1 MGFLSGLLG
10 FENSFSKNF
19 TKDIFHNPTRLLTGI
34 DPASTKAWN
43 TVLGRD
49 DKPLVNVYGSPGDQY
64 YDQAAAD
71 GVDTGPG
78 RTFHGIADKV
88 AGYYGMQG
96 LGNVTGGMTTGGSS
110 GGGNFMGGNG
120 LGSLLGGVLGAVDSN
135 KQPDS
140 QTNSQ
145 KLDPRFDAM
154 MFGQNGQDGLLGQYA
169 GYLGQPQ
176 NPSLQR
182 AADTS
187 GNYLDWFTGAD
198 LGNMR
203 NAATKMLGGN
213 QAPGAGQLAWAQGN
227 MVQAPAQNGLNLT
240 GSYDSLI
247 NGQAG
252 ANPYLTGAIQKGIN
266 QSTNAFQGMQQ
277 DATKNLMENVMPG
290 IRSNSVLAGQYGG
303 SRQGI
308 AEGRAMGDF
317 GTAMARA
324 TGQFGQNNTDAAVSA
339 QAGAYDADRNRQLA
353 ATQGLGAQ
361 QYATAFKDA
370 DTKNAAEFMNVGN
383 VANWNRDNMNSQLQ
397 TNGQNNAAVLGGSGL
412 LSGLLGSTANNV
424 NTNQNYGL
432 NRATQVNGLLTPW
445 AAMTNSTSQPLYN
458 NKMGN
463 IMGGAMMGSQ
473 LAGLFGNS
481 GSGGSN
487 AGSLMD
493 LFGSGSSFSGG
504 GYF

>member
-1 MGFLSGLLG
+1 MSWAAVIGAAGAVGGALI
-10 FENSFSKNF
+10 SKN
-19 TKDIFHNPTRLLTGI
+19 
-34 DPASTKAWN
+34 
-43 TVLGRD
+43 
-49 DKPLVNVYGSPGDQY
+49 GSKQSGEQ
-64 YDQAAAD
+64 
-71 GVDTGPG
+71 T
-78 RTFHGIADKV
+78 T
-88 AGYYGMQG
+88 QG
-96 LGNVTGGMTTGGSS
+96 
-110 GGGNFMGGNG
+110 
-120 LGSLLGGVLGAVDSN
+120 
-135 KQPDS
+135 
-140 QTNSQ
+140 
-145 KLDPRFDAM
+145 KLDPRMDSM
-154 MFGQNGQDGLLGQYA
+154 MFGQNGQGGLLDQYK

-187 GNYLDWFTGAD
+187 GNYLDWFTGPD
-198 LGNMR
+198 LGNIR

-227 MVQAPAQNGLNLT
+227 MVQAPGQNNLNLT

-247 NGQAG
+247 NGPAG

-303 SRQGI
+303 SCQGI

-324 TGQFGQNNTDAAVSA
+324 AGQFGQNNTDAAVSA

-361 QYATAFKDA
+361 QYGVAQQDA
-370 DTKNAAEFMNVGN
+370 ATKNAAEFMNVGN

-397 TNGQNNAAVLGGSGL
+397 TNGQNNAAVLGASGL

-424 NTNQNYGL
+424 NTNQNYDL

-445 AAMTNSTSQPLYN
+445 AQMTGTKSQPLYQN
-458 NKMGN
+458 QTGN
-463 IMGGAMMGSQ
+463 MLSGAMMGSQ
-473 LAGLFGNS
+473 LFG
-481 GSGGSN
+481 GGSSG
-487 AGSLMD
+487 AGAMPTDSIMKM
-493 LFGSGSSFSGG
+493 FNIGPGTIGA
-504 GYF
+504 